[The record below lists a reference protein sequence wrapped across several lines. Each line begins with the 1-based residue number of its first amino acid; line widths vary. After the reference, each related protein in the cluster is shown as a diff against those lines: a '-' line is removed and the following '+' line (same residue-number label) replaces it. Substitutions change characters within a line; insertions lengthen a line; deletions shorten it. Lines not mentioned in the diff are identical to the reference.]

1 MKRVE
6 VRVEMDEDDVRE
18 FMDLIQ
24 GARAVLDELIKE
36 VRALKRKLREVEVA
50 VKDAAK

>member
-1 MKRVE
+1 
-6 VRVEMDEDDVRE
+6 MDEDDVRE

-24 GARAVLDELIKE
+24 DARAVLDELLKE
-36 VRALKRKLREVEVA
+36 VRSLTRKLREVEVA

>member
-6 VRVEMDEDDVRE
+6 VRVEMDEAEVRE

-24 GARAVLDELIKE
+24 GSRAVLDELIKE
-36 VRALKRKLREVEVA
+36 VRALKRKLREVEIA